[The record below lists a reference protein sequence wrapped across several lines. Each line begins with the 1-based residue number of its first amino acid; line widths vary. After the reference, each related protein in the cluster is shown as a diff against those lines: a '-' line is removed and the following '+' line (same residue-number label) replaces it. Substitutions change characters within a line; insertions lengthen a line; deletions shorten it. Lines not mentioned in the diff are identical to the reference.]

1 MSEDKK
7 KEFDRIFRRAV
18 EWMANCPEGEVREV
32 QKGASLVHIM
42 LYVSRYKFITQNIK
56 HYDLMLLMDGGFA
69 LNNGNGEYAPCA
81 DPIGAF
87 DAFVDYCNNEFNE
100 E

>member
-1 MSEDKK
+1 MSEKK
-7 KEFDRIFRRAV
+7 LFDAIFRKAV
-18 EWMANCPEGEVREV
+18 VWMADCPEGEVREV

-42 LYVSRYKFITQNIK
+42 LHVLRYKFITQDIK
-56 HYDLMLLMDGGFA
+56 HYNLMLLIDGEFA
-69 LNNGNGEYAPCA
+69 LDNGKGEYAPCA